1 LPAVVALLKRAGLPV
16 ADLTSIAGLQLWVL
30 EGTDG
35 VVGAIAMERCG
46 SQALLRSLAVAP
58 EYRNCGFGRELVA
71 RLEEAARTD
80 ELTQLV
86 LLTQTAE
93 TFFRSLGYEVT
104 DRNEVSDTLKQSAEF
119 RSLCPAS
126 AVCMSKRLPHRQ
138 LKERADD

>member
-1 LPAVVALLKRAGLPV
+1 MPAVVALLKRAGLPV